1 MPIPI
6 DSVPTTVN
14 RMSTPV
20 PNASDPTSRINS
32 LSTIA
37 DSAMG
42 TCSNLE
48 PTMAVYQGFTDSQ
61 IDRYRSHKSAFPGP
75 GVHLNSYFGI
85 RDQKIKFIKNYG
97 CGFVHDR
104 IFTAFKFNEVMQDWF
119 DNAGHKYVD
128 YWRPIDQ
135 ADTGAKEEGEH
146 LFLDLQDDGD
156 LIHYEMFN
164 PTWFRDRH
172 E

>member
-1 MPIPI
+1 M
-6 DSVPTTVN
+6 STVV

-20 PNASDPTSRINS
+20 PTASDPTSRVGS

-37 DSAMG
+37 DSAIG
-42 TCSNLE
+42 TRSNLE
-48 PTMAVYQGFTDSQ
+48 PIPSVYQGFTDSQ

-97 CGFVHDR
+97 CGFIHHR
-104 IFTAFKFNEVMQDWF
+104 IFPGFKFKEELQDWF

-135 ADTGAKEEGEH
+135 FDTGAKEEGEH
-146 LFLDLQDDGD
+146 LVLDLTDEGD
-156 LIHYEMFN
+156 LFHYEMFDPN
-164 PTWFRDRH
+164 GFAIAANGLWSG
-172 E
+172 